1 MVADVREGGEWS
13 VAQRCKNDVIY
24 ATTRSALACASRL
37 PLSSLP
43 GLGRALGAAAWWLWI
58 GRRQAL
64 RNVAATLPALGEA
77 ARRSLVRATYRQLGA
92 RLGETVGMLRGGC
105 APLFMSEE
113 SVQVLAEARAD
124 GRGVVLASA
133 HLGPWERVAATLAT
147 ACPLTVVGR
156 EAYDAR
162 LTRVLEAVRQRAG
175 VRCIYRGAPGAGAA
189 MLRVL
194 KRGEILGIPMD
205 FRSRVPSV
213 MAPFLG
219 RLAPTAVGPARIA
232 LRRRARVVVATA
244 APMPVDAADG
254 GADVLGAVTVEHV
267 DTSGL
272 AADDAG
278 ELELTTRINARL
290 SRRILDAPD
299 AWPWMHPRWQE

>member
-1 MVADVREGGEWS
+1 D
-13 VAQRCKNDVIY
+13 
-24 ATTRSALACASRL
+24 ALL
-37 PLSSLP
+37 
-43 GLGRALGAAAWWLWI
+43 
-58 GRRQAL
+58 
-64 RNVAATLPALGEA
+64 
-77 ARRSLVRATYRQLGA
+77 AR
-92 RLGETVGMLRGGC
+92 
-105 APLFMSEE
+105 
-113 SVQVLAEARAD
+113 
-124 GRGVVLASA
+124 
-133 HLGPWERVAATLAT
+133 
-147 ACPLTVVGR
+147 R